1 MAHHTLD
8 TIQIPAGC
16 AWTDEYT
23 WSPVQTSEERS
34 LTGALII
41 DVGTRIKG
49 RPITL
54 EATDNRGWHGMTKT
68 VVDALMALAA
78 VPGETYPLTLADGR
92 AFTVAFRSAD
102 GQPITARPLVDRE
115 TPPADWPYI
124 TTIRL
129 MEI

>member
-1 MAHHTLD
+1 MAHHTLS

-16 AWTDEYT
+16 AWTDEYS

-34 LTGALII
+34 LTGALLI

-54 EATDNRGWHGMTKT
+54 EATDARGWHGMTKA
-68 VVDALMALAA
+68 VVDSLMALAA
-78 VPGETYPLTLADGR
+78 TPGATYTLTLADTR
-92 AFTVAFRSAD
+92 TFTVAFRATD
-102 GQPITARPLVDRE
+102 GAPITARPLVDRE
-115 TPPADWPYI
+115 MPPADWPYI
-124 TTIRL
+124 VTIRL